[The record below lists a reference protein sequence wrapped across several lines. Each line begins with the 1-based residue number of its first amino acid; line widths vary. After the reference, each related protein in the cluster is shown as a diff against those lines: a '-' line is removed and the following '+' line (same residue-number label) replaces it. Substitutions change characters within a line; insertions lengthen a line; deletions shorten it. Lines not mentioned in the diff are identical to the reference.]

1 MLVISAAWAMRLGG
15 NTRIFGVTGRASLI
29 QPVVYVTVTGRLG
42 ANGADTAAAMP
53 DKNRSRFISKNARDS

>member
-1 MLVISAAWAMRLGG
+1 
-15 NTRIFGVTGRASLI
+15 
-29 QPVVYVTVTGRLG
+29 VYVTVTGRLG